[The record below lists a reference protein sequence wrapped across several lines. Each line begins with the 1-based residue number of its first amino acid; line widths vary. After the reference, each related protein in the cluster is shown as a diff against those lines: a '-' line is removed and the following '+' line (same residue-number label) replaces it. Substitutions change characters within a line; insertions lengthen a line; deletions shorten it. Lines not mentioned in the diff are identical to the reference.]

1 MPRYLKF
8 DSTGSIKVGEA
19 ITSINGVQYEKIKT
33 YRDVPTN
40 VLASVDPTSFP
51 SASSQMPPV
60 YRPKAVAWGPTY
72 GQSVL
77 TDTTPDGSE
86 TETRRFYNMNTNQV
100 YASDWSYN
108 SLNELSGATRV
119 GAVTIPT
126 HWSAITSP
134 ANLTPTGSTVT
145 AQYRTRQA
153 MSYLSSSSG
162 KRLVMPLGETGG
174 RGLAVLSL
182 ASDFVSSTW
191 HAYEANLRNT
201 FGYIPS
207 PQQSQ
212 LVGSC
217 VSEKYILVSQYQS
230 GIAFYSTS
238 SYEWLGNLQMP
249 GWQASNLIVRHAM
262 VREINNRNILS
273 VAVDP
278 QSFSGSIP
286 TNPVPKVLFYD
297 VDAIA
302 TADLSQTISTNFT
315 PSNTAVPLAGIFGSG
330 SLSGSSSTDPLPALQ
345 SDINTLP
352 NSEVTLVDDSTSLR
366 PLSVVTTKYW
376 AEIYDVTHLVIAN
389 TKTSE
394 IDNPAAATG
403 SYGELV
409 SGSTSYSGLNVD
421 ASVPMIKGWLDTFAI
436 STGPSG
442 DCGPPANARARADWG
457 NLLYIAAGG
466 TCTLAGSYILVAEST
481 ADYAYSAG
489 YNLLSIEIDD
499 PYLTHF
505 KVNRAGQYTTQLGL
519 TGHFELT
526 PSSNLTFDSLGVSN
540 SGSWIAGTVR
550 GGVGV
555 YAAQLPPEAKLSAIN
570 LVLHESASSTNG
582 AGRAWEPTAS
592 GNPLGPECDR
602 SYFSASAYR
611 YSTRVQ
617 GTSFFYNPAK
627 ETAHQ
632 LAYSDVYSPRWECT
646 SSNLIF
652 DPAQR
657 SGHYYKSFLVNQDST
672 LAWNAWYPS
681 QYPSQSAPTYNEF
694 STHGGFEILSLD
706 ILPDKNSNRSR
717 DVLFGGCRATNSVYA
732 FVASPGNNNL
742 MLDRTD
748 WIFGVQGIAVASS
761 SLPDKSLVAA
771 SGLENIIEFAYW
783 DESAREFS
791 SSVAA
796 SSSFIRYPAC
806 YPILPGLADAV
817 RAPGFRSCMGIK
829 APSMV
834 SGSLVTAS
842 AVTHIWAPYTM
853 NGVTTSLDSG
863 SFEILIV
870 PVSEVETSSPDDQ
883 GFIECTAS
891 LNRFKRDTST
901 GTGSVVPVGRN
912 TDPSTL
918 GRLEL
923 WHSVQS
929 HKYVLSWA
937 NEYDPSSQDLV
948 AHYIAVHELT
958 MSQNTGTGPVG
969 DPSFVRNDITSWT
982 NQGEPTA
989 DILMAK
995 PIRLIPLTD
1004 FHLRDNGEG
1013 GHITLSP
1020 QEDYLCAGG
1029 GSGPGMF
1036 LLYMGAPGSDLS
1048 SSVGYPTPVAGLT
1061 RGGAPAGS
1069 GSIPASSR
1077 WRGWRKTTGSFG
1089 GNISDQ
1095 LSGAVY
1101 NDRTAKAPTWPL
1113 VDAAGTNFGIPT
1125 YPPAI
1130 GTANIPGQIYFRS
1143 NYMNVCEFKQEGDNL
1158 YIYAQTAP
1166 WTLWRVDKTAA
1177 TGYAT
1182 SGATGNDATEVLELV
1197 GAISD
1202 EQTQLRARCSV
1213 RHGPYIF
1220 WAGDVGGWVT

>member
-1 MPRYLKF
+1 MPRILKF
-8 DSTGSIKVGEA
+8 NSTSSANAGTVIRAAAGVSYEA
-19 ITSINGVQYEKIKT
+19 IKQVQT
-33 YRDVPTN
+33 VRTN
-40 VLASVDPTSFP
+40 VLASVDPASFP
-51 SASSQMPPV
+51 SASSQMPPI

-77 TDTTPDGSE
+77 IDTTPDGSA
-86 TETRRFYNMNTNQV
+86 TETRRFYSMNTNQV

-126 HWSAITSP
+126 YWTALSTSP
-134 ANLTPTGSTVT
+134 NFTPTGSVFT
-145 AQYRTRQA
+145 AHHRTRQG

-162 KRLVMPLGETGG
+162 ERLVMPLGDMGD
-174 RGLAVLSL
+174 RGLAVLNL
-182 ASDFVSSTW
+182 TSDFVSSTW
-191 HAYEANLRNT
+191 HAYEANLRNS

-212 LVGSC
+212 LVESC
-217 VSEKYILVSQYQS
+217 VSKKYILVSQYQS

-249 GWQASNLIVRHAM
+249 GWQTSNLIVRHAM
-262 VREINNRNILS
+262 IREINNRNILS

-278 QSFSGSIP
+278 QSFSGSTP

-330 SLSGSSSTDPLPALQ
+330 SLSGSSSTDPLLALQ
-345 SDINTLP
+345 SDLNTLP
-352 NSEVTLVDDSTSLR
+352 GSEVTLTNDSTLER

-394 IDNPAAATG
+394 SDNPAAATG

-409 SGSTSYSGLNVD
+409 SGDASYNGLNVT

-457 NLLYIAAGG
+457 NLLSISTGG
-466 TCTLAGSYILVAEST
+466 TCTLAGSYILIGDGTGNYS
-481 ADYAYSAG
+481 YAAG
-489 YNLLSIEIDD
+489 YNLLSIETDD
-499 PYLTHF
+499 PYLTNF

-519 TGHFELT
+519 TGQFELT

-611 YSTRVQ
+611 YSTKIQ

-632 LAYSDVYSPRWECT
+632 LIYSDIYSPRWECT
-646 SSNLIF
+646 SSTLIF

-657 SGHYYKSFLVNQDST
+657 SGHYYKSFLVNQNST

-681 QYPSQSAPTYNEF
+681 QYPSQSAPTHNEF
-694 STHGGFEILSLD
+694 STHGGFEMMSLD
-706 ILPDKNSNRSR
+706 ILPDKDLNRSR
-717 DVLFGGCRATNSVYA
+717 DVLFGACRSTNSVYA
-732 FVASPGNNNL
+732 FVASPGGNNQ

-748 WIFGVQGIAVASS
+748 WIRTVQGIAVASS

-771 SGLENIIEFAYW
+771 VGIQNLVEFAYW

-806 YPILPGLADAV
+806 YPALPGLDAL
-817 RAPGFRSCMGIK
+817 RAPGFRDCMGVK

-842 AVTHIWAPYTM
+842 AVTHIWAPYRM
-853 NGVTTSLDSG
+853 NEVTTINDSG

-870 PVSEVETSSPDDQ
+870 PVSEVESSTPDDQ

-901 GTGSVVPVGRN
+901 GTGSVVPVGPN
-912 TDPSTL
+912 TEPSTV

-923 WHSVQS
+923 WGSVQS

-937 NEYDPSSQDLV
+937 NEYNPSTQALT

-958 MSQNTGTGPVG
+958 MSQNTGTGPSG

-1004 FHLRDNGEG
+1004 FHLREDGEG
-1013 GHITLSP
+1013 GKVTLSP
-1020 QEDYLCAGG
+1020 QEDYLCVGG

-1036 LLYMGAPGSDLS
+1036 LLYMGAPESDLS
-1048 SSVGYPTPVAGLT
+1048 SSAGYPVPVAGLT
-1061 RGGAPAGS
+1061 KAGAPVGS
-1069 GSIPASSR
+1069 GSSTNSV

-1113 VDAAGTNFGIPT
+1113 VDATGTNFPIPAW
-1125 YPPAI
+1125 PPVT
-1130 GTANIPGQIYFRS
+1130 GTVAIPGQIYFRS
-1143 NYMNVCEFKQEGDNL
+1143 NYMNVCEFKQEGDDL

-1166 WTLWRVDKTAA
+1166 WTLWHIDKTAA

-1213 RHGPYIF
+1213 RQGPYIF
-1220 WAGDVGGWVT
+1220 WAGDIGAWVT

>member
-1 MPRYLKF
+1 
-8 DSTGSIKVGEA
+8 
-19 ITSINGVQYEKIKT
+19 
-33 YRDVPTN
+33 
-40 VLASVDPTSFP
+40 
-51 SASSQMPPV
+51 
-60 YRPKAVAWGPTY
+60 
-72 GQSVL
+72 
-77 TDTTPDGSE
+77 
-86 TETRRFYNMNTNQV
+86 
-100 YASDWSYN
+100 
-108 SLNELSGATRV
+108 
-119 GAVTIPT
+119 
-126 HWSAITSP
+126 
-134 ANLTPTGSTVT
+134 
-145 AQYRTRQA
+145 
-153 MSYLSSSSG
+153 
-162 KRLVMPLGETGG
+162 
-174 RGLAVLSL
+174 
-182 ASDFVSSTW
+182 
-191 HAYEANLRNT
+191 
-201 FGYIPS
+201 
-207 PQQSQ
+207 
-212 LVGSC
+212 
-217 VSEKYILVSQYQS
+217 
-230 GIAFYSTS
+230 
-238 SYEWLGNLQMP
+238 
-249 GWQASNLIVRHAM
+249 
-262 VREINNRNILS
+262 
-273 VAVDP
+273 
-278 QSFSGSIP
+278 
-286 TNPVPKVLFYD
+286 
-297 VDAIA
+297 
-302 TADLSQTISTNFT
+302 
-315 PSNTAVPLAGIFGSG
+315 
-330 SLSGSSSTDPLPALQ
+330 
-345 SDINTLP
+345 
-352 NSEVTLVDDSTSLR
+352 
-366 PLSVVTTKYW
+366 
-376 AEIYDVTHLVIAN
+376 
-389 TKTSE
+389 
-394 IDNPAAATG
+394 
-403 SYGELV
+403 
-409 SGSTSYSGLNVD
+409 
-421 ASVPMIKGWLDTFAI
+421 
-436 STGPSG
+436 
-442 DCGPPANARARADWG
+442 
-457 NLLYIAAGG
+457 
-466 TCTLAGSYILVAEST
+466 
-481 ADYAYSAG
+481 
-489 YNLLSIEIDD
+489 
-499 PYLTHF
+499 
-505 KVNRAGQYTTQLGL
+505 
-519 TGHFELT
+519 
-526 PSSNLTFDSLGVSN
+526 
-540 SGSWIAGTVR
+540 
-550 GGVGV
+550 
-555 YAAQLPPEAKLSAIN
+555 
-570 LVLHESASSTNG
+570 
-582 AGRAWEPTAS
+582 
-592 GNPLGPECDR
+592 
-602 SYFSASAYR
+602 
-611 YSTRVQ
+611 
-617 GTSFFYNPAK
+617 
-627 ETAHQ
+627 
-632 LAYSDVYSPRWECT
+632 
-646 SSNLIF
+646 
-652 DPAQR
+652 
-657 SGHYYKSFLVNQDST
+657 
-672 LAWNAWYPS
+672 
-681 QYPSQSAPTYNEF
+681 
-694 STHGGFEILSLD
+694 
-706 ILPDKNSNRSR
+706 
-717 DVLFGGCRATNSVYA
+717 
-732 FVASPGNNNL
+732 
-742 MLDRTD
+742 
-748 WIFGVQGIAVASS
+748 
-761 SLPDKSLVAA
+761 
-771 SGLENIIEFAYW
+771 
-783 DESAREFS
+783 
-791 SSVAA
+791 
-796 SSSFIRYPAC
+796 
-806 YPILPGLADAV
+806 
-817 RAPGFRSCMGIK
+817 
-829 APSMV
+829 
-834 SGSLVTAS
+834 
-842 AVTHIWAPYTM
+842 M

-1004 FHLRDNGEG
+1004 FHLRDDGEG

-1061 RGGAPAGS
+1061 KAGAPAGS